1 MRFFVVFFFNF
12 FLFNIGIITA
22 NEIECQGAVLRVL
35 NKITTEKSIYS
46 VPLSQTLELEN
57 ANIII
62 YKCIK
67 TDRNGKE
74 DELALMK
81 HYFKNKQSDQ
91 FLGWIF
97 KSSQYINT
105 PTNPVY
111 DIKLEE
117 CLVDD
122 PLFIENIS
130 NI

>member
-1 MRFFVVFFFNF
+1 MRFLLVFFFNF
-12 FLFNIGIITA
+12 FFNLGIINA

-35 NKITTEKSIYS
+35 NKITTEKFIYT

-62 YKCIK
+62 YKCLK
-67 TDRNGKE
+67 TDKNGKE

-81 HYFKNKQSDQ
+81 HYFKNKQSEQ

-117 CLVDD
+117 CLIDD
-122 PLFIENIS
+122 PLFIENKNKI
-130 NI
+130 